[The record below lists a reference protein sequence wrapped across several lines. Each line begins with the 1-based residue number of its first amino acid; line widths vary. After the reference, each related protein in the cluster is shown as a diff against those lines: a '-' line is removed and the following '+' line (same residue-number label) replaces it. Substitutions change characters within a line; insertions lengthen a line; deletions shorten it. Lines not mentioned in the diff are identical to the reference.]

1 MKDLFDEIWLTIRAN
16 KLRTCLTGFS
26 IAWGI
31 FMLII
36 LLGAG
41 NGLQNGMK
49 KGFRYM
55 AQNVISLYP
64 SYTSKAYGGMQKGR
78 RIYFTQADVDF
89 LKRNVPN
96 YTDFSAIYD
105 KWNSTITYGKE
116 AVSTNM
122 SGVEPGFEKMRM
134 LETKSGRFLN
144 AADQRER
151 RKAVVIHTKTAQV
164 LFHGGEAVGK
174 YVQIDNVPFCVV
186 GVYENEG
193 GGGNRQPEF
202 YIPYATAQ
210 AIFNASG
217 RIYDV
222 SFTVEGIETKTA
234 SEQYTQNL
242 RQLLAQ
248 RLQFDPTDQ
257 NAIWIADRI
266 QSYMQAQTIFGAIAL
281 FVWIIGIGTLVA
293 GIVGVSNI
301 MLITVKERTHEFGI
315 RKALGASP
323 ASILRQVVVESLTI
337 TAIFGF
343 LGMMLGIFTTEGV
356 AKLLEMAQQDSD
368 DITIFANP
376 TVDLSIVL
384 AATAILVV
392 AGVLA
397 GYVPARCA
405 VGIKPIEA
413 LQYK

>member
-1 MKDLFDEIWLTIRAN
+1 MKDLFDEIWLTMRSN
-16 KLRTCLTGFS
+16 TLRTCLTGFS

-41 NGLQNGMK
+41 NGLQNGMRQ
-49 KGFRYM
+49 GFSYM
-55 AQNVISLYP
+55 AKNSYSLWP
-64 SYTSKAYGGMQKGR
+64 SYTSKPYGGMQKGR
-78 RIYFTQADVDF
+78 RLYFTQADIDF
-89 LKRNVPN
+89 LKHNVPN
-96 YTDFSAIYD
+96 YVEFSAIYD
-105 KWNSTITYGKE
+105 KWNATITYGQE
-116 AVSTNM
+116 SASTSM
-122 SGVEPGFEKMRM
+122 SGVEPGFEKLRM
-134 LETKSGRFLN
+134 LEIKSGRFLN
-144 AADQRER
+144 TVDERDR
-151 RKAVVIHTKTAQV
+151 RKSVVIHTKTAQA
-164 LFHGGEAVGK
+164 LFRDDEAVGK
-174 YVQIDNVPFCVV
+174 YVMVEKVPFCVV
-186 GVYENEG
+186 GTYENAG
-193 GGGNRQPEF
+193 GGGSRQPEF

-222 SFTVEGIETKTA
+222 SFTVEGIETKEA
-234 SEQYTQNL
+234 NEQYNQNL
-242 RQLLAQ
+242 RRLLAQ
-248 RLQFDPTDQ
+248 RLHFDPTDQ
-257 NAIWIADRI
+257 NAVWIADRMKN
-266 QSYMQAQTIFGAIAL
+266 YMQTQTIFGAIAL

-337 TAIFGF
+337 TAVFGF
-343 LGMMLGIFTTEGV
+343 LGMMLGILTTEGV
-356 AKLLEMAQQDSD
+356 AKVLEMNQQNSNNM
-368 DITIFANP
+368 TIFVNP
-376 TVDLSIVL
+376 TVDLSIVV
-384 AATAILVV
+384 AATSILVL

-397 GYVPARCA
+397 GYVPARRA

>member
-1 MKDLFDEIWLTIRAN
+1 MKDLFDEIWLTIRSN
-16 KLRTCLTGFS
+16 KLRTFLTGFS

-49 KGFRYM
+49 RSFRYM
-55 AQNVISLYP
+55 AQNSISIYP
-64 SYTSKAYGGMQKGR
+64 GYTSKPYGGMQKGR
-78 RIYFTQADVDF
+78 RLSFAQADIDF
-89 LKRNVPN
+89 LKRHLPN
-96 YTDFSAIYD
+96 CADFSAIYN
-105 KWNSTITYGKE
+105 KWDATVSCGKE
-116 AVSTNM
+116 SVSTSM
-122 SGVEPGFEKMRM
+122 SGVEPGYEKMRM
-134 LETKSGRFLN
+134 LEIKAGRFVN
-144 AADQRER
+144 EVDERER
-151 RKAVVIHTKTAQV
+151 RKVAVLHPKTAQV
-164 LFHGGEAVGK
+164 LFRGGEAVGRH
-174 YVQIDNVPFCVV
+174 VQIDGVPFRVV
-186 GVYENEG
+186 GIYESEG
-193 GGGNRQPEF
+193 GGGNRQPSF

-210 AIFNASG
+210 AIFNPSG

-222 SFTVEGIETKTA
+222 SFTVEGIETEEA
-234 SEQYTQNL
+234 SAQYSQNL
-242 RQLLAQ
+242 RQMLAQ

-257 NAIWIADRI
+257 NAVWISDRI
-266 QSYMQAQTIFGAIAL
+266 LSYLQAQTIFGAIAL

-323 ASILRQVVVESLTI
+323 ASILRLVVVESLTI
-337 TAIFGF
+337 TSVFGF

-356 AKLLEMAQQDSD
+356 AKVLDMAGQNSVEP
-368 DITIFANP
+368 TIFTNP
-376 TVDLSIVL
+376 TVDLGVVL
-384 AATAILVV
+384 AATGILVL
-392 AGVLA
+392 AGVVA
-397 GYVPARCA
+397 GYVPARRA